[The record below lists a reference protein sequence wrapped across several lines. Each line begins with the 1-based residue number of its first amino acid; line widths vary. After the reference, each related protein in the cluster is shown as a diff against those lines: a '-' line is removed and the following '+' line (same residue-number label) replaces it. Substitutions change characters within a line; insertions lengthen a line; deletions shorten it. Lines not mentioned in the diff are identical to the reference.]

1 MATIEFL
8 LNGTPTRCHVP
19 PDTSI
24 LTLLRDYLGM
34 TGTKEGC
41 ASGDCGACT
50 VAIKSDTAPHFV
62 SLNACITPAHQ
73 LHGQHLLT
81 VEAWPLTKNFTR
93 HSVPWWSAMAA
104 SAASAR
110 PAS

>member
-19 PDTSI
+19 SDTSI

-81 VEAWPLTKNFTR
+81 VEGLATDEELHPAQR
-93 HSVPWWSAMAA
+93 AM
-104 SAASAR
+104 
-110 PAS
+110 